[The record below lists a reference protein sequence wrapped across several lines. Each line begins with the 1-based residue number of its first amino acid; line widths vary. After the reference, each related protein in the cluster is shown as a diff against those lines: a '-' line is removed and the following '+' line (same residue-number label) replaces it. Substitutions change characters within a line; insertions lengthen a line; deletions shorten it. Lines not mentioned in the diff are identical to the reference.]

1 MKNMDSTFAVAFFS
15 MAPVVRLN
23 VCWSCSVLS
32 LFAIDNIW
40 WYRCHFSLNKGPE
53 KSFELRGLPNL
64 SFQLLNSLCY
74 WSSWDYRRCRLT
86 TDCLRLLI
94 WKRDLW
100 IFLAG
105 SESSREGSRVWC
117 VIFSRNTSTEGIT
130 VKEIE
135 LGHVAQKIEIREIEM
150 KGL

>member
-40 WYRCHFSLNKGPE
+40 WYRCHFTLNKGPE

-64 SFQLLNSLCY
+64 SFQLLNTAFVT
-74 WSSWDYRRCRLT
+74 DQAGT
-86 TDCLRLLI
+86 T
-94 WKRDLW
+94 
-100 IFLAG
+100 
-105 SESSREGSRVWC
+105 
-117 VIFSRNTSTEGIT
+117 
-130 VKEIE
+130 
-135 LGHVAQKIEIREIEM
+135 VAAH
-150 KGL
+150 